1 MILNELLK
9 SVKRYCNTIFGKNQ
23 AKNQNQM
30 EINGNFRFKLG
41 FLLLIPINYSLDEN
55 LGHFLHIL
63 AE

>member
-30 EINGNFRFKLG
+30 EINGNIRVKLG
-41 FLLLIPINYSLDEN
+41 FLLLIPIDYNFDEN